1 MHQIPGLYII
11 DNGLKG
17 RSVFTSGPISLNDI
31 IEVCP
36 VIIIPKQ
43 ELPIIHKT
51 TLHDYYFLW
60 GEDMDDAAIALGY
73 GSLYNHAVNA
83 NANFI
88 LDITNLTIDIV
99 AVRDIKPGEEI
110 TINYHGEP
118 GDSSPLWFE
127 VS

>member
-17 RSVFTSGPISLNDI
+17 RSVFTSGPISLSDI